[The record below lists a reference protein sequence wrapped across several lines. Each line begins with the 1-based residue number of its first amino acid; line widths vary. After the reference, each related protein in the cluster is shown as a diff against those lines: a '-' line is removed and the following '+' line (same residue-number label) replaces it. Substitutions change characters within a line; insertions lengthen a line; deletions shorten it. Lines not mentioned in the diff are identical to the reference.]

1 MINTQLS
8 YEAAAHSSYSQFT
21 SNIMASSPVVT
32 TAGSVVVVTRVIPA
46 PQVAAA
52 QNAARKNKLRRGH
65 VVALGTAQ
73 IMIGLMVFLFELAMI
88 PCTDTLGIVSG
99 VFVWRPLCSVLSGSL
114 TVAAEEFNNCA
125 VKGALGFI
133 VVSVVTSAGAMVIYL
148 LDAFQFP
155 VDHVLHYCSFDNYNN
170 SYEHWIRTT
179 AVSGVLAGVSV
190 LEFIISI
197 CVFVFVYDASRQS
210 MDQQPTVIT
219 NQSHEAATQTLTL
232 PTYEPPP
239 VSQPPTT
246 IPERSYETTRPLEYD
261 MSIPTPP
268 PDPASFVAFKLF

>member
-32 TAGSVVVVTRVIPA
+32 TGGSVVVVTHVIPA

-52 QNAARKNKLRRGH
+52 QNTARKNKLRRGH
-65 VVALGTAQ
+65 VVALG
-73 IMIGLMVFLFELAMI
+73 
-88 PCTDTLGIVSG
+88 
-99 VFVWRPLCSVLSGSL
+99 SVLSGSL

-125 VKGALGFI
+125 
-133 VVSVVTSAGAMVIYL
+133 
-148 LDAFQFP
+148 
-155 VDHVLHYCSFDNYNN
+155 
-170 SYEHWIRTT
+170 IRTT

>member
-1 MINTQLS
+1 MINTELS

-32 TAGSVVVVTRVIPA
+32 TAGSVVVVTHVIPA

-52 QNAARKNKLRRGH
+52 QNAARKNKLRRGG

-73 IMIGLMVFLFELAMI
+73 IMTGLMVFLFELTMI

-99 VFVWRPLCSVLSGSL
+99 VFVWGPLCSVLSGSL
-114 TVAAEEFNNCA
+114 TVAAEKFNNCA
-125 VKGALGFI
+125 VKGAMGFS
-133 VVSVVTSAGAMVIYL
+133 VVAAVTSAGATVIYG
-148 LDAFQFP
+148 LDAFDVTWNLPFN
-155 VDHVLHYCSFDNYNN
+155 HCYSSYYNRDI
-170 SYEHWIRTT
+170 YWIRTT

-190 LEFIISI
+190 LEFIIAI
-197 CVFVFVYDASRQS
+197 CVFVFVYDASCQS
-210 MDQQPTVIT
+210 MDQPTVIT
-219 NQSHEAATQTLTL
+219 NQSHEATTQTLTL

-246 IPERSYETTRPLEYD
+246 IPERSYETMTPLEYD
-261 MSIPTPP
+261 MI
-268 PDPASFVAFKLF
+268 

>member
-32 TAGSVVVVTRVIPA
+32 TGGSVVVVTHVIPA

-52 QNAARKNKLRRGH
+52 QNTARKNKLRRGH

-125 VKGALGFI
+125 
-133 VVSVVTSAGAMVIYL
+133 
-148 LDAFQFP
+148 
-155 VDHVLHYCSFDNYNN
+155 
-170 SYEHWIRTT
+170 IRTT

>member
-65 VVALGTAQ
+65 VVALG
-73 IMIGLMVFLFELAMI
+73 
-88 PCTDTLGIVSG
+88 
-99 VFVWRPLCSVLSGSL
+99 SVLSGSL

-125 VKGALGFI
+125 VKGARGFSG
-133 VVSVVTSAGAMVIYL
+133 VAAFASAGAMVIYL

-219 NQSHEAATQTLTL
+219 NQSHEATTQTLTL

-246 IPERSYETTRPLEYD
+246 IPERSYETMRPLEYD